1 MPIYEYMC
9 GKCKVTFQFLVRNVV
24 THEVPTCPRC
34 GGRDMRRAMSRFAT
48 PKGEER
54 RMDDLSDPSNL
65 PDVDSEDPR
74 AMARWMRKMSEETG
88 ESMGPEFDEVLQ
100 RLERGED
107 PEKIEEEMGDL
118 LEDGSDG
125 GGLGGGGGYDSTLY
139 EG

>member
-1 MPIYEYMC
+1 
-9 GKCKVTFQFLVRNVV
+9 
-24 THEVPTCPRC
+24 
-34 GGRDMRRAMSRFAT
+34 
-48 PKGEER
+48 
-54 RMDDLSDPSNL
+54 MDDLSDPSNL